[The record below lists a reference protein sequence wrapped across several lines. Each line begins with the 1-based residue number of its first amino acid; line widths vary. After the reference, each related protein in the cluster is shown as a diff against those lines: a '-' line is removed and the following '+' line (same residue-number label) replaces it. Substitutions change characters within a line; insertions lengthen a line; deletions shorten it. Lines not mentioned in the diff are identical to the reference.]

1 MDAETRSR
9 IFEPFFTTKGPGQG
23 TGLGLATVYG
33 IVQQS
38 GGHIQVESAPG
49 RGTTF
54 RIYLPRAAG
63 EVDSDEAARVEL
75 VSRGWETI
83 LLVEDDESVRELNGD
98 VLRENGYIVL
108 DARHAGEALVV
119 AERHPGPIHL
129 LLTDVVMPHMN
140 GRELAERA
148 TSLRRNMKVL
158 FVSGY
163 MEDGALR
170 RDLLD
175 EHVNFL
181 QKPFSPGHLARKV
194 RAVLGPATRLPEL
207 LEPSSAGTRGAP
219 PPAPPTLG

>member
-63 EVDSDEAARVEL
+63 EVDSDEAARIEL

-98 VLRENGYIVL
+98 VLRENGYLVL

-148 TSLRRNMKVL
+148 ASLRPNMKVL

-181 QKPFSPGHLARKV
+181 QKPFSPGKLTRKV

-207 LEPSSAGTRGAP
+207 LEPSGAGTRGAP
-219 PPAPPTLG
+219 PPTLG